1 MKTRNAFTLIELLV
15 VISIIALLVGILL
28 PALTAA
34 RETARAVQCLSNVRQ
49 LGMGNM
55 LYAEDFK
62 TLLMS
67 ETERRR
73 FSEADVQSCRL
84 GRSGWNRAS

>member
-1 MKTRNAFTLIELLV
+1 MPVVVWACANAGVYDGELLGSV
-15 VISIIALLVGILL
+15 ARRLGSRTKLSPLPDFGVCALSWSYQVLD
-28 PALTAA
+28 T
-34 RETARAVQCLSNVRQ
+34 EDDF
-49 LGMGNM
+49 
-55 LYAEDFK
+55 EDFK